1 MVQYPTDSGHV
12 KKHENPLVG
21 FSAVVAA
28 CFLSGFSGVY
38 FEKILKNTGQSVY
51 VRNVQLGFL
60 GTVLGL
66 VVCYWKDGAAV
77 SEKGFFFGYN
87 VMVWVII
94 FLLALG
100 GLIVAA
106 VVKYADN
113 ILKVCMHII
122 SQPK

>member
-1 MVQYPTDSGHV
+1 MVQFPSDSSNTPRAN
-12 KKHENPLVG
+12 ENRLVG

-38 FEKILKNTGQSVY
+38 FEKILKNTPQSVY
-51 VRNVQLGFL
+51 VRNVQLGSL

-66 VVCYWKDGAAV
+66 VVCWWKDGDDV
-77 SEKGFFFGYN
+77 MQKGFFFGYN
-87 VMVWVII
+87 IMVWVII

-113 ILKVCMHII
+113 ILKVCVCA
-122 SQPK
+122 SF